1 MNTKLL
7 EEFYKLIPEE
17 KGLLFDGI
25 AANRTN
31 YLTVVLEE
39 IFQEHNASAI
49 IRTCDCFG
57 IQELHVIEKENQ
69 YKVQRDIA
77 RGANKW
83 VDMFNY
89 NLGTDPIMDCFSSLK
104 KRGYRL
110 AALTPDATETIETVS
125 LDQPLALVFGTEW
138 EGISET
144 VRNEVDAQIKIPMYG
159 FTESFNVS
167 VSVALTLQALRRRL
181 DEEAIEWKFSN
192 DMQTNIK
199 LKWCQKYMRN
209 GDVVRKELE
218 KRLSF

>member
-89 NLGTDPIMDCFSSLK
+89 NLGADPIMDCFSSLK

-138 EGISET
+138 EGISDT
-144 VRNEVDAQIKIPMYG
+144 VRDEVDVQIKIPMYG

-181 DEEAIEWKFSN
+181 DEEAIDWKFSD

-199 LKWCQKYMRN
+199 LRWCQKYMRN

-218 KRLSF
+218 KRLSI

>member
-1 MNTKLL
+1 MNKKLL

-17 KGLLFDGI
+17 KAALFDNI
-25 AANRTN
+25 ASNRTN
-31 YLTVVLEE
+31 YLTVALEE

-57 IQELHVIEKENQ
+57 IQEIHVIEKENQ

-83 VDMFNY
+83 VDMYNY
-89 NLGTDPIMDCFSSLK
+89 NLGQDPILDCISTLK
-104 KRGYRL
+104 KRGYKL
-110 AALTPDATETIETVS
+110 AALTPDATETIETVP

-138 EGISET
+138 EGISDT
-144 VRNEVDAQIKIPMYG
+144 VREEVDVRIKIPMYG

-181 DEEAIEWKFSN
+181 DEEKISWKLSEEE
-192 DMQTNIK
+192 QTMIK
-199 LKWCQKYMRN
+199 LRWCQKYMRN
-209 GDVVRKELE
+209 GDVVRRELE
-218 KRLSF
+218 KRLTK